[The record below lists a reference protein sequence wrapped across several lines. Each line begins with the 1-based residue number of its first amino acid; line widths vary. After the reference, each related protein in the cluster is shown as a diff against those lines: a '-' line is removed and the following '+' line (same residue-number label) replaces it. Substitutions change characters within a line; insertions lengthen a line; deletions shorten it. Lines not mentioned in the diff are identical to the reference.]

1 MWNFYFG
8 PARDIERERERERE
22 EQHMVGAAPGDK
34 KSQRLKT
41 EEIFQKFEEKANT
54 KLVAFIILRSGRIFY
69 FARFKK
75 QL

>member
-1 MWNFYFG
+1 
-8 PARDIERERERERE
+8 
-22 EQHMVGAAPGDK
+22 MVGAAPGDK

>member
-1 MWNFYFG
+1 
-8 PARDIERERERERE
+8 
-22 EQHMVGAAPGDK
+22 MVGAAPGDK

-54 KLVAFIILRSGRIFY
+54 KLAAFIILRSGRIFN

>member
-8 PARDIERERERERE
+8 PARDRERERER
-22 EQHMVGAAPGDK
+22 GATHGGGRPGDK

-41 EEIFQKFEEKANT
+41 EETFQKFEEKANT
-54 KLVAFIILRSGRIFY
+54 KLAAFIILRSGRIFN

>member
-1 MWNFYFG
+1 M
-8 PARDIERERERERE
+8 IERERERE
-22 EQHMVGAAPGDK
+22 EQHMGGAAPGDK

-54 KLVAFIILRSGRIFY
+54 KLAAFIILRSGRIFN

>member
-8 PARDIERERERERE
+8 PARDRERESKNTWWGPPRGIRK
-22 EQHMVGAAPGDK
+22 VK
-34 KSQRLKT
+34 RLKT